1 MVRKNIS
8 PNTNIIWYNCASLR
22 RYLQS
27 LGALVLELSHSIR
40 LSLPRGRDESTG
52 FRPVMSSIRTT
63 PKENMYDFS
72 ASFHAYLGAKY
83 LCVHIQQKCRI
94 TVHSQAKLNVAV
106 LL

>member
-8 PNTNIIWYNCASLR
+8 PNTNITWYNCASLR

-52 FRPVMSSIRTT
+52 FRPVMSSRRTT
-63 PKENMYDFS
+63 PKENTSDFS
-72 ASFHAYLGAKY
+72 VSFPVDAYSGAKY
-83 LCVHIQQKCRI
+83 LYIIQQKCRI
-94 TVHSQAKLNVAV
+94 NTSALH
-106 LL
+106 